1 MHASLYAPHAQVP
14 SARTASGH
22 SSRVARGA
30 SFRTYSVGAAEN
42 CVGYSI
48 QLLTSL
54 FKLPDAWAGPDLLV
68 LVSRAPFHLL
78 ELAQQV
84 LFFLRSLPKAI

>member
-1 MHASLYAPHAQVP
+1 MHASIYAPHAQAP
-14 SARTASGH
+14 LIRTPPARNPRAVRS
-22 SSRVARGA
+22 A

-42 CVGYSI
+42 GVGYSI
-48 QLLTSL
+48 QFLTSL

-84 LFFLRSLPKAI
+84 CFLRSLPKAI